1 MKNLTRR
8 STNRGFERSGFTLIE
23 LLVVIAII
31 AILASI
37 LFPAFAK
44 ARESARRASCASNMR
59 QLTLGFTQYTQEY
72 DERLPLVQVG
82 SGGDKGGWIYFGTFK
97 FADNPPTDFSPEQGS
112 LWPFIKSAGVYR
124 CPSDDVATRSGDTY
138 AANGCAF
145 DNTTNNIRV
154 GKSLSAFDAPSS
166 WLLLAEEDNT
176 GNGMGGANSTDD
188 GYMAISNKVSDR
200 HLGGSN
206 IAFLDGHVKWYRP
219 DAMKT
224 QGFQI
229 GGATPVTAAS
239 TCP

>member
-1 MKNLTRR
+1 MKPFSRR
-8 STNRGFERSGFTLIE
+8 SSTRCSSSRGFTLIE

-31 AILASI
+31 GILAAI
-37 LFPAFAK
+37 LFPAFLK
-44 ARESARRASCASNMR
+44 ARATAQRISCASNMK
-59 QLTLGFTQYTQEY
+59 QLGMAFIQYTQES

-82 SGGDKGGWIYFGTFK
+82 GGGDLGGWIYFGTFR
-97 FADNPPTDFSPEQGS
+97 FTDSPPTDFYPELGS
-112 LWPFIKSAGVYR
+112 IFPFIKEANVYR
-124 CPSDDVATRSGDTY
+124 CPVDDVATRSRGTY

-145 DNTTNNIRV
+145 SPTGNMRI
-154 GKSLSAFDAPSS
+154 GKSLSEFAAPTR

-188 GYMAISNKVSDR
+188 GYMAIGNQISDR

-219 DAMKT
+219 DVVKNE
-224 QGFQI
+224 GLQI
-229 GGATPVTAAS
+229 GGAAPVTAAS